1 MLGRKLRIESNV
13 YAKFQIHTTC
23 RQKVNLFWGGEG
35 GGEREE
41 RVISPPSWNQ
51 RTWKSSWGIGLYKCK
66 FQFIEPCMIVTV
78 REVFKQKLCNELREL
93 RHCFFA
99 KHFLLFRNIA
109 YNPWI
114 FYCKKESLN
123 SASSYQEDAKILIR
137 VAAIITQEKNE
148 RFVCLLEK
156 YLRLYMI
163 KWLY

>member
-1 MLGRKLRIESNV
+1 MHHFFCTTSFNPKLFLISE
-13 YAKFQIHTTC
+13 QIRDLQRVLARHYEE
-23 RQKVNLFWGGEG
+23 K
-35 GGEREE
+35 EREE
-41 RVISPPSWNQ
+41 GVISPPSWNQ
-51 RTWKSSWGIGLYKCK
+51 RTWKSSWGIGLYKWK
-66 FQFIEPCMIVTV
+66 YQFIEPCMIVTV

-93 RHCFFA
+93 RDYFFA

-137 VAAIITQEKNE
+137 VAAIITQEKKE
-148 RFVCLLEK
+148 SFVCLLEK

-163 KWLY
+163 KWLH